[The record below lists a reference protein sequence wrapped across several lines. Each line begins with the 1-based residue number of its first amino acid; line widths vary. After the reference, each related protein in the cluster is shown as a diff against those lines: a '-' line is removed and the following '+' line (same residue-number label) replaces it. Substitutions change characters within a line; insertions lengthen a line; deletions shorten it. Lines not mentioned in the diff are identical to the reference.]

1 MDDHHRNS
9 ESESPESLN
18 SGDILSQLKEKI
30 KLQAQRIRFLENYK
44 LLCEERLIEL
54 CPTHT
59 LPVHPEHI
67 GSGGPSISQE
77 ILNSRQKIAK
87 LEQQLSQ
94 TAELVPSPSNSVTYN
109 KLHELYTLLH
119 QKFNSTVKEK
129 NELEETLRNE
139 VIASEEQRAYI
150 EVLKQ
155 AIEIRVEA
163 LGLKGL
169 KPEEF
174 AEFSQMR
181 ISVDESRRET
191 SRITTRVSDYE
202 SQIRSLTESL
212 KIKTEEWAEASN
224 DRDIL
229 TEQLHQA
236 AEALQFAEEEV
247 QKLEEEKMSLIE
259 YVDRQTKIEEK
270 LNTENKELKTKVG
283 SLQEENRKIGK
294 NLNGAN
300 DENRKIF
307 EELETVKNEY
317 NRNDKM
323 LKDTQ
328 QSFVNLKAR
337 AEEKDRSIQKYKEEN
352 NNLSIQNT
360 GLQAENITLSDNL
373 VKVEQD
379 LRVTKSLLENL
390 QSEDERVKENL
401 VQVKNSAQTL
411 QEEKLRL
418 EKASFEAHHRLQD
431 LTKDTE
437 DLTVKFNAS
446 QKSLQAVSVDLE
458 NLKSQLRIAGDK
470 EEASNH
476 LLQEVKKQSQK
487 FQAEL
492 ENLVKVQQATSQE
505 LRTSRGENEETKSR
519 LILLNKEKE
528 SIEGKLREYSSM
540 LDSES
545 QNLRL
550 VQNENQDLVYKI
562 EELSKSCALANET
575 CQDTEDQWK
584 IAQREIE
591 NLSEMLQRTHQDLED
606 EKYQRVGQ
614 YEELSRVK
622 NENERARREI
632 MAAKEYLDLA
642 CRAAKGISSHL
653 SPLNSAGFKDSALSF
668 CDKGNEGSLHRWIE
682 SLIKELSETTERYT
696 ETLQSQDALKHKN
709 SLLQRDYE
717 KLSSDNLALKNKEI
731 LVRNQVEANSKENVV
746 VRESFK
752 AQLGTLQQE
761 IITLRNTMS
770 GLYEEI
776 DSLSSKNRQLH
787 GEVVQL
793 KSKLSTSEQ
802 TFVNAEKKFKILQ
815 GEKEHLE
822 RMMNKS
828 PIRNN
833 I

>member
-1 MDDHHRNS
+1 MDDHHRNT

-30 KLQAQRIRFLENYK
+30 KLQAQRIRYLENYK

-54 CPTHT
+54 CPTHS
-59 LPVHPEHI
+59 LPVQPEHI

-77 ILNSRQKIAK
+77 LLNTRQKIAK

-119 QKFNSTVKEK
+119 QKFNATVKEK

-139 VIASEEQRAYI
+139 VISSEEQRAYI

-169 KPEEF
+169 RPEEF

-202 SQIRSLTESL
+202 AQIRSLTESL
-212 KIKTEEWAEASN
+212 KIKTDEWAEASN

-270 LNTENKELKTKVG
+270 LNSENKELKTKVA

-294 NLNGAN
+294 NLNGVN

-328 QSFVNLKAR
+328 QSFINLKAR
-337 AEEKDRSIQKYKEEN
+337 AEEKDRSIHKYKEEN

-373 VKVEQD
+373 AKLEQE

-401 VQVKNSAQTL
+401 VQVKNSAQSL

-418 EKASFEAHHRLQD
+418 EKVNFETHHRLQEV
-431 LTKDTE
+431 TKDSE
-437 DLTVKFNAS
+437 EITVKFNNS
-446 QKSLQAVSVDLE
+446 QKTLQSTSAELE
-458 NLKSQLRIAGDK
+458 NFKNQLRIAADK
-470 EEASNH
+470 EEATNH

-492 ENLVKVQQATSQE
+492 DNLVKVQQATSQE
-505 LRTSRGENEETKSR
+505 LRTVRGENEENKSK
-519 LILLNKEKE
+519 LLSLGKEKE

-550 VQNENQDLVYKI
+550 VQNENQDLIYKI
-562 EELSKSCALANET
+562 DELNRSCVLANET

-584 IAQREIE
+584 ISQREIE

-614 YEELSRVK
+614 YEELCRAK
-622 NENERARREI
+622 NENERIKREI
-632 MAAKEYLDLA
+632 VAVKEHLELA
-642 CRAAKGISSHL
+642 CRAARGITSHL
-653 SPLNSAGFKDSALSF
+653 SPMNSAAFKDYALSF
-668 CDKGNEGSLHRWIE
+668 CDKGNESSLHRWIE
-682 SLIKELSETTERYT
+682 SLIKELTETTQKYT

-709 SLLQRDYE
+709 SLLQKDYE
-717 KLSSDNLALKNKEI
+717 KLNSDNLSLKNKELLI
-731 LVRNQVEANSKENVV
+731 KNQVESNSKENVTI
-746 VRESFK
+746 RESFK
-752 AQLGTLQQE
+752 AQLNTLQQE

-770 GLYEEI
+770 SLYEEI
-776 DSLSSKNRQLH
+776 DCLSNKNRQLN
-787 GEVVQL
+787 GEILQL
-793 KSKLSTSEQ
+793 KSKLNTSEQ
-802 TFVNAEKKFKILQ
+802 SFINSDKKFKILQ

-822 RMMNKS
+822 RMLNKS